1 MPADLSD
8 AAPLLPAQTK
18 GAKQAGVAR

>member
-1 MPADLSD
+1 MPDDLSD

>member
-1 MPADLSD
+1 MSADLSD
-8 AAPLLPAQTK
+8 AAPLLPAQNK

>member
-8 AAPLLPAQTK
+8 AAPLLPAQNK
-18 GAKQAGVAR
+18 AAKQAGVAR